1 MEAVVEFEY
10 VAEQEDEL
18 SLKVGDII
26 TNVITAEGGWW
37 EGELN
42 GKKGMFPE
50 NFVKLVKRREPTVT
64 KKEEK
69 REATQRK
76 SVRELANKFKDG
88 VPIGV
93 APKKKEKKKKC
104 KVLFEY
110 KKENDDELDLQVGEI
125 IDFHKQV
132 EEGWWEGSLNGK
144 HGVFPSNFVE
154 MLDEPS
160 SSDES
165 VPPEEKEKTE
175 PQSKDENFQTI
186 KGKKVVGVG
195 LGNIFGAGPIKLRP
209 TAESGKKEDNNKGV
223 KPTESDSAPEVA
235 KREKQTTVERAIVR
249 FSYAAEQPDELSL
262 TEGQIVRILDKEL
275 EDEGWWKGEVNGKIG
290 VFPDNFVELIPNEE
304 PNKPKKPPLP
314 AASAKHSQ
322 PSKLPDKPSLEIE
335 EKNKTGNPSSFSTR
349 KSKTY
354 PTLPPHSKELLSQV
368 KRAQIAKELST
379 MIDAVEHMGEE
390 DTMVLFRPDAR
401 GRLHYYYESSST
413 SVSKKPVAPPPIG
426 KKPLNQKLPEQRS
439 EPSVPTKPVSI
450 KDKSTNRDVSDERAS
465 EDSSSFDGIE
475 PAGQKLT
482 HLTANRAKGPK
493 KRPPS
498 TVLTLNDGEKDSDTM
513 DEMKVS
519 YTDRAQLSDKHQTSI
534 EKLDKPLPVLP
545 PKDTKHQIHPPSEPE
560 APSLPA
566 QGHTSSVT
574 RERDVHISAPPP
586 RPPEPSSN
594 KAPAS
599 SSTAPSLQVSRLL
612 EQLQRE
618 LSELKANSVSKA
630 AFQELRAE
638 HEKLKGE
645 FESLR
650 NIHSKKFR
658 ELENEVDEEKKLR
671 LTTQVEIERVK
682 KFMSETN
689 V

>member
-335 EKNKTGNPSSFSTR
+335 EKNKT
-349 KSKTY
+349 
-354 PTLPPHSKELLSQV
+354 
-368 KRAQIAKELST
+368 
-379 MIDAVEHMGEE
+379 
-390 DTMVLFRPDAR
+390 
-401 GRLHYYYESSST
+401 ESSST

-594 KAPAS
+594 KVAPAS